1 MNIARC
7 ADTSHQRGRLR
18 QRLVAVLVACLAAV
32 LAGPG
37 VPANAQVP
45 SVDLACPLLAQI
57 NFSPPLN
64 FNTTSGSASAQFTNC
79 LSPNGS
85 QPQLTSGVMNVSGT
99 ARGCSPLPL
108 TFMGNGSIVWN
119 DSSTTTFPF
128 SVITNPFGG
137 GQLGFNAVMTA
148 GPMAGDNATAVPVI
162 ISQNGLCGLGG
173 VRSLTLNFGV
183 VAFFH

>member
-1 MNIARC
+1 MNLVRYAG
-7 ADTSHQRGRLR
+7 ASHQCGRIR
-18 QRLVAVLVACLAAV
+18 PRLLAVLAACCAAV

-57 NFSPPLN
+57 NFSPPLD
-64 FNTTSGSASAQFTNC
+64 FNTTAGSASAQFTNC

-99 ARGCSPLPL
+99 ASGCSPLPL
-108 TFMGNGSIVWN
+108 TFTGTGSIVWN
-119 DSSTTTFPF
+119 DSTTTTFPF

-137 GQLGFNAVMTA
+137 GQLGFTAVITA
-148 GPMAGDNATAVPVI
+148 GPMAGDSATAVPIV

-173 VRSLTLNFGV
+173 VRSLTLNLGV